1 MNIIDIIDGEIL
13 KNVSIK
19 ADQVDPIPVSSSY
32 IKKKKKFCPF
42 LKLALLL
49 AHIENSRCEY

>member
-32 IKKKKKFCPF
+32 IKKKKKSLSILKASFVACPHREF
-42 LKLALLL
+42 QM
-49 AHIENSRCEY
+49 

>member
-13 KNVSIK
+13 KNVTIK

-32 IKKKKKFCPF
+32 IKKKKSLSILKASFVACPHREF
-42 LKLALLL
+42 QM
-49 AHIENSRCEY
+49 

>member
-13 KNVSIK
+13 KNVTIK

-32 IKKKKKFCPF
+32 IKKKKVCPF

>member
-32 IKKKKKFCPF
+32 IKKKKKSV
-42 LKLALLL
+42 
-49 AHIENSRCEY
+49 HS